1 MSKVFKHSLS
11 ISDRQTMIDITHIIN
26 EDLKASDV
34 SEGIMVV
41 YCPHTTAGITIN
53 ENADPDVVRDM
64 IYGFEKV
71 YPTVDK
77 NYRHFEGNSHS
88 HMKSTTIGAS
98 QSLII
103 NDGKVILGRWQ
114 GIYFCEFDGP
124 RNRDFY
130 VKIIEG

>member
-1 MSKVFKHSLS
+1 MSKIFKHSLS
-11 ISDRQTMIDITHIIN
+11 INDRQTMINITDIIK
-26 EDLKASDV
+26 EDLKTSNV
-34 SEGIMVV
+34 KEGIMVV

-103 NDGKVILGRWQ
+103 SDGKLILGRWQ
-114 GIYFCEFDGP
+114 GAYFCEFDGP

-130 VKIIEG
+130 VKIVEG

>member
-11 ISDRQTMIDITHIIN
+11 INDRQTMVDITHIIK
-26 EDLKASDV
+26 EDLKASDIK
-34 SEGIMVV
+34 EGIMVV

-77 NYRHFEGNSHS
+77 NYKHFEGNSHS
-88 HMKSTTIGAS
+88 HMKATTIGAS

-103 NDGKVILGRWQ
+103 NDGKIILGRWQ

>member
-1 MSKVFKHSLS
+1 MLFKHSLS
-11 ISDRQTMIDITHIIN
+11 INHSQTMIDITDIIK
-26 EDLKASDV
+26 EDLMASDV
-34 SEGIMVV
+34 KEGIMVV

-53 ENADPDVVRDM
+53 ENADLDVVRDM
-64 IYGFEKV
+64 IYGFEKI

-88 HMKSTTIGAS
+88 HMKATTMGAS

-103 NDGKVILGRWQ
+103 NAGKIILGRWQ
-114 GIYFCEFDGP
+114 GVYFCEFDGP

-130 VKIIEG
+130 VKIVEG